1 MTVVFIE
8 RAFRCL
14 STCLTVCL
22 ALALSACAGASRTV
36 EPEYSVLHKGV
47 NAWGLLTL
55 PAKVDG
61 NYVAEPYGR
70 HEPGFILA
78 DFKRVK
84 AQGFDF
90 VRLPVDPGPFL
101 STSVKNW
108 PRLLRA
114 LDVAVDAALQENLS
128 LIVDIHSP
136 VSDVR
141 FNVDRVVQEINENP
155 SGDLAKQ
162 YVELAVVI
170 ARLLQAKD
178 AGHLLLEPFNEPGV
192 NCERLAGA
200 EVVSAFNKVARAVRV
215 ESKNIRLVFDSN
227 CQSSW
232 KSLIGMAASSVSDR
246 KVVYSFHFYDPFLF
260 THQGS
265 HWSSRTP
272 FLRYLKNY
280 PYPYDENKAE
290 LALRRVS
297 ERLLRDDPKSGAGVR
312 QAFERAK
319 PKGRGYSSEIE
330 AAFVSIGRW
339 ARLNGIEP
347 QNILMGEFGT
357 LKPAEASG
365 PLEEDRA
372 RWLADVRIQAEKS
385 GFAWAVW
392 EYVDVMGVVKSSDDR
407 TLIPSVQKALNLN
420 GVK

>member
-1 MTVVFIE
+1 MI
-8 RAFRCL
+8 
-14 STCLTVCL
+14 VCL
-22 ALALSACAGASRTV
+22 AFALSACASASRTV

-61 NYVAEPYGR
+61 YYVAEPYGR
-70 HEPGFILA
+70 HEPGFTLE

-101 STSVKNW
+101 SSPIKDW
-108 PRLLRA
+108 PRLLKA

-141 FNVDRVVQEINENP
+141 FNVDRVVQEINQNP
-155 SGDLAKQ
+155 SGPLARQ
-162 YVELAVVI
+162 YVELASVI
-170 ARLLQAKD
+170 ARLLQSKD
-178 AGHLLLEPFNEPGV
+178 AARLLLEPFNEPGV

-200 EVVSAFNKVARAVRV
+200 EVVNAFNRVSRAVRV
-215 ESKNIRLVFDSN
+215 ESKSIRLVFDSN

-232 KSLIGMAASSVSDR
+232 RSLIGTAASTLSDR

-280 PYPYDENKAE
+280 PYPYDEKRAS
-290 LALRRVS
+290 LALSYVS
-297 ERLLRDDPKSGAGVR
+297 ERMQSEVPQSDSALR
-312 QAFERAK
+312 QAFDRAR
-319 PKGRGYSSEIE
+319 PKAHVYSSEIE
-330 AAFVSIGRW
+330 DAFVSIGRW
-339 ARLNGIEP
+339 ARLNGIQP
-347 QNILMGEFGT
+347 QNVLMGEFGT

-365 PLEEDRA
+365 PSEEDRA
-372 RWLADVRIQAEKS
+372 RWLTDVRIQAEKN

-392 EYVDVMGVVKSSDDR
+392 EYVDVMGVVKSSGDR
-407 TLIPSVQKALNLN
+407 TLIPSVQKALDLR
-420 GVK
+420 GGR